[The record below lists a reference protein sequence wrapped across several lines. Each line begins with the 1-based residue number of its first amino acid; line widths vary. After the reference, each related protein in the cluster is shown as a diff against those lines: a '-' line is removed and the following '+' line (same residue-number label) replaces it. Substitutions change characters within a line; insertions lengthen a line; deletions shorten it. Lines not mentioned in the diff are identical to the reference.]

1 MPKSRGLSH
10 IAMSVPEGTLTE
22 GFREEVIAFYGEHF
36 GWREIESLR
45 LPDRLTI
52 AVGGG
57 NYVNLRERADSMLCH
72 GYEHFG
78 LVMRSSEDV
87 EDAWNALDGDGR
99 AMELEPLSRGDDGYR
114 AFRVQYLMPLVV
126 EVQFIPEG

>member
-10 IAMSVPEGTLTE
+10 IAMSVPTGTLTDT
-22 GFREEVIAFYGEHF
+22 FREEVLAFYGDHF
-36 GWREIESLR
+36 SWREIESLR

-57 NYVNLRERADSMLCH
+57 NYVNVRERTEPMVSD

-78 LVMRSSEDV
+78 LLLRSPEDV
-87 EDAWNALDGDGR
+87 DEAWTALDRDLR
-99 AMELEPLSRGDDGYR
+99 EVHLQPLDRGDDGYR
-114 AFRVQYLMPLVV
+114 NFRFRYLLPLTV
-126 EVQFIPEG
+126 EVQFLPQG

>member
-10 IAMSVPEGTLTE
+10 VAMSVPPGTLTDT
-22 GFREEVIAFYGEHF
+22 FRDELLAFYGAHF

-52 AVGGG
+52 AVGRGT
-57 NYVNLRERADSMLCH
+57 YVNLRERAQPMVFD

-78 LVMRSSEDV
+78 LLMRSP
-87 EDAWNALDGDGR
+87 EDADEVWAALDRDAR
-99 AMELEPLSRGDDGYR
+99 DLELEPLDRGDDGYR
-114 AFRVQYLMPLVV
+114 SFRFRYMLPLTV
-126 EVQFIPEG
+126 EVQFLPQL

>member
-10 IAMSVPEGTLTE
+10 IAMSVPTGTLTD
-22 GFREEVIAFYGEHF
+22 GFRHDLLAFYGEHF
-36 GWREIESLR
+36 GWTEIESLR

-57 NYVNLRERADSMLCH
+57 NYVNLRERAEPMVCD

-78 LVMRSSEDV
+78 LLLRSPDDV
-87 EDAWNALDGDGR
+87 EEVWTALRADGR
-99 AMELEPLSRGDDGYR
+99 DVQVEPLDRGEDGYR
-114 AFRVQYLMPLVV
+114 NFRFRYVLPLTV
-126 EVQFIPEG
+126 EVQFLPQQ